1 MPKMN
6 GKEAYDEIKKIDP
19 AVKAIFMSG
28 HTADIIHK
36 HGLMDE
42 SIQFLAKPLNPKK
55 LLVKVRNVLDGG
67 ANEG

>member
-1 MPKMN
+1 
-6 GKEAYDEIKKIDP
+6 
-19 AVKAIFMSG
+19 MSG